1 MTMKFHEKYSR
12 RKAHKLQVGWVIRV
26 PDIVFIIH
34 DLQPVKA
41 HAEIMSIVDLGDSKQ
56 VELALFDYPEAP
68 LLMDTWVYDQN
79 INVVKDSI
87 IPNAAEV

>member
-1 MTMKFHEKYSR
+1 MKFHEKYSR

-34 DLQPVKA
+34 NLQPAKA
-41 HAEIMSIVDLGDSKQ
+41 HAEILSIVDLGDSKQ
-56 VELALFDYPEAP
+56 VEFALLDYPGTHMLTDA
-68 LLMDTWVYDQN
+68 WVYDQN

-87 IPNAAEV
+87 KKAAERRP